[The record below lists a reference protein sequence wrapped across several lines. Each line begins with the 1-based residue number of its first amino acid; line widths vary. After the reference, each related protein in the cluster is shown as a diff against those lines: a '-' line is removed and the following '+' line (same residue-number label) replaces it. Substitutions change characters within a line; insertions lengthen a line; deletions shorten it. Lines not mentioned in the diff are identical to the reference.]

1 MAISLYVFYI
11 NHVGATMEI
20 TEHGE
25 KCEQAYSPLQCVCCR
40 GHSCNGLPSEGSS
53 SMISPTVNHQKSE
66 NIAISVDDVL
76 DIKQQDWS
84 QRWTR
89 LTMMEKNTLT
99 CRHQQ
104 RLNDV
109 GGQVPFGLG
118 DQQRTASRTASGL
131 PPSTGISG
139 LRALPG
145 QQGTSFSFLSF
156 FHVLGQQT
164 FLFAGIRRAID
175 PCQRFRVGQ
184 HLPIFYQKRTN
195 IAISLYVL

>member
-1 MAISLYVFYI
+1 MDKID
-11 NHVGATMEI
+11 
-20 TEHGE
+20 HGE
-25 KCEQAYSPLQCVCCR
+25 K
-40 GHSCNGLPSEGSS
+40 
-53 SMISPTVNHQKSE
+53 K
-66 NIAISVDDVL
+66 
-76 DIKQQDWS
+76 
-84 QRWTR
+84 TR

-195 IAISLYVL
+195 VAISLYVLWIEANNVGRKMEKLLNTMNTMNTILNMMNTKTSFYSIW